1 MTRPF
6 IIGVGG
12 TSSNSGKTTTAVLL
26 LRHLAAGKGQQSTDG
41 SGEDTDNG
49 LSTLTNPKSGGPGKW
64 GAIKYTKTEL
74 YASLVDD
81 KTLLYRKDKDT
92 GKFIDA
98 GAEDVIWVKSPPQD
112 LKDLLPVALGRLSSL
127 DGLVVEG
134 NSAIEFLKPD
144 IVIFMIGKNKECWKT
159 GFEEIVSKADII
171 IYENESGLPKIS
183 KTKRLF
189 CSDGSGIKEIQIFL
203 KLISDLIYERKTETG
218 NNEKGC

>member
-1 MTRPF
+1 MKRPF

-12 TSSNSGKTTTAVLL
+12 TCSNSGKTTTAVLL
-26 LRHLAAGKGQQSTDG
+26 LKYFASCKGQQATG
-41 SGEDTDNG
+41 GGEDTGNV
-49 LSTLTNPKSGGPGKW
+49 LSTLSHPKCGGFGKW

-81 KTLLYRKDKDT
+81 KAVLYRRDKDT

-98 GAEDVIWVKSPPQD
+98 GAENVIWVKSPPQD
-112 LKDLLPVALGRLSSL
+112 LKDLLPMAVGRLSCL

-159 GFEEIVSKADII
+159 GIEEIVSKSDII
-171 IYENESGLPKIS
+171 VYENESDLPEIL

-189 CSDGSGIKEIQIFL
+189 HSNGTGIKEIQVFL
-203 KLISDLIYERKTETG
+203 KLISDLIYERKTETRD
-218 NNEKGC
+218 NEKGC

>member
-1 MTRPF
+1 MKRPF

-12 TSSNSGKTTTAVLL
+12 TCSNSGKTTTAVLL
-26 LRHLAAGKGQQSTDG
+26 LRYLASGKGLQATYRA
-41 SGEDTDNG
+41 GEDTCNV
-49 LSTLTNPKSGGPGKW
+49 LSTVIHPKSGGPGKW

-81 KTLLYRKDKDT
+81 KTVLSRKDKDT

-98 GAEDVIWVKSPPQD
+98 GAEDVIWVKSPPRD
-112 LKDLLPVALGRLSSL
+112 LKDLLPRAVGRLSCL

-144 IVIFMIGKNKECWKT
+144 IVIFMIGKNRECWKT
-159 GFEEIVSKADII
+159 GIEEIVSISDII
-171 IYENESGLPKIS
+171 VYENESGLPEIS

-189 CSDGSGIKEIQIFL
+189 RSDGSGIKEIQIFL
-203 KLISDLIYERKTETG
+203 KLISDLIHERKTKTRD
-218 NNEKGC
+218 NEKGC